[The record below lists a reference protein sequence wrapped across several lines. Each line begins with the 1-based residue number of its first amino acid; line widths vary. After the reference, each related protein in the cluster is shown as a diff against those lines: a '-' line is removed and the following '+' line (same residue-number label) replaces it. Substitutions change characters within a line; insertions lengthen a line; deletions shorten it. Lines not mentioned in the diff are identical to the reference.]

1 MESIVRVG
9 ILLDEYRKNAGK
21 AMIWRLKLQICLNL
35 SLFVSLLITTYP
47 QAAGA
52 VEQLHLRLGFLGQSV
67 AIADLESFAST
78 GEVPP
83 SLQLY
88 RPLLTP
94 EVQKALGKPWQ
105 IPPSLAE
112 RFLDDLL
119 PTTDGER
126 VIASLHRVIPEANLT
141 DLRLALITGAKQ
153 EHGLTLINLLR
164 QYPGEKLTVDIG
176 GVLAIALQVQ
186 TSYLQSKLLSP
197 WIAQEFPPNAQK
209 ITSPVN
215 ELDPSQAGAWEV
227 RRRSWSFS
235 DPQRQRT
242 IPVDIYWG
250 RGKNPPSPAPLVVIS
265 HGFAADRHFL
275 DYLANHLASHGLVV
289 ITIEH
294 PKSNINWLASI
305 ALGNN
310 PDALLPARE
319 FIDRPLDVSFILDQL
334 AEINQ
339 RRGFWQGNLATDRV
353 AIIGHSLGG
362 YTALALAGGEI
373 NLAAVRQFC
382 QTRSLWERSPADW
395 FQCGMEQLPAQNLQL
410 ADARI
415 AQAIVLN
422 PVTGKLFGQQGLSKI
437 TIPTLILTSTNDAV
451 TPSLDH
457 QLKAFQQLNS
467 PKYLLSVIGGTH
479 LSASD
484 PRHINQDLATNPLVP
499 EVIGEAAAPLHEVLK
514 GVTLSFVQQL
524 TPEAANYSPFLTS
537 TYIQSRSTDSLSFRF
552 NTSLSLATT
561 TFMGMF

>member
-1 MESIVRVG
+1 M
-9 ILLDEYRKNAGK
+9 GK
-21 AMIWRLKLQICLNL
+21 MINWRLKLQTCLGL
-35 SLFVSLLITTYP
+35 SLFLNLLIVAYP
-47 QAAGA
+47 QTARA

-67 AIADLESFAST
+67 AIADLETFAT
-78 GEVPP
+78 NGEVSP

-94 EVQKALGKPWQ
+94 EVRQALGKPWQ

-119 PTTDGER
+119 PTNDGER
-126 VIASLHRVIPEANLT
+126 VIASLHRVIPEANLP
-141 DLRLALITGAKQ
+141 DLRAALVAGAKQ
-153 EHGLTLINLLR
+153 TNGLTLINLLR
-164 QYPGEKLTVDIG
+164 QYPGEKLTVDLG

-186 TSYLQSKLLSP
+186 IAYLQTKLFSP
-197 WIAQEFPPNAQK
+197 WIAQEFQPKAQEVASK
-209 ITSPVN
+209 GNIT
-215 ELDPSQAGAWEV
+215 EIDPSTAGSWEV

-235 DPQRQRT
+235 DRQRQRV

-250 RGKNPPSPAPLVVIS
+250 RGKNPPDNAPLVVIS

-275 DYLANHLASHGLVV
+275 DYLANHLASYGLVV
-289 ITIEH
+289 VTIEH

-305 ALGNN
+305 AVGNN
-310 PDALLPARE
+310 PEAVLPAGE
-319 FIDRPLDVSFILDQL
+319 FVDRPLDVSFILDQL

-339 RRGFWQGNLATDRV
+339 RRGFWQGKLATDRV
-353 AIIGHSLGG
+353 AVIGHSLGG
-362 YTALALAGGEI
+362 YTALALAGGELD
-373 NLAAVRQFC
+373 LAAVREFC
-382 QTRSLWERSPADW
+382 QTRSPWERSPADW
-395 FQCGMEQLPAQNLQL
+395 FQCGIEQLPPQNQPL

-422 PVTGKLFGQQGLSKI
+422 PVTGKLFGQQGLGKI

-451 TPSLDH
+451 TPSLEH
-457 QLKAFQQLNS
+457 QLRAFQQLNS
-467 PKYLLSVIGGTH
+467 PKYLLTVLGGTH

-484 PRHINQDLATNPLVP
+484 PSHINQDLATNPLVP
-499 EVIGEAAAPLHEVLK
+499 EVIGEAALPLHEVLK

-524 TPEAANYSPFLTS
+524 TPEAAKYSPFLTS
-537 TYIQSRSTDSLSFRF
+537 GYIQSRSRGNLSFRF

-561 TFMGMF
+561 TFMEMF

>member
-1 MESIVRVG
+1 
-9 ILLDEYRKNAGK
+9 
-21 AMIWRLKLQICLNL
+21 MIWRLKLQICLNL
-35 SLFVSLLITTYP
+35 SLFLSLLITAYP
-47 QAAGA
+47 QAAKA
-52 VEQLHLRLGFLGQSV
+52 VEQVHLRFGFLGQSV
-67 AIADLESFAST
+67 AIADLETFTTT
-78 GEVPP
+78 GEVPA

-94 EVQKALGKPWQ
+94 EVQQALGKPWQ
-105 IPPSLAE
+105 IPASLAE

-119 PTTDGER
+119 PSSDGER
-126 VIASLHRVIPEANLT
+126 VITSLHRVIPEANLT
-141 DLRLALITGAKQ
+141 DLRLALINGAKQ
-153 EHGLTLINLLR
+153 KHGLTLINLLR
-164 QYPGEKLTVDIG
+164 QYPGEKLTVDLG
-176 GVLAIALQVQ
+176 GVLAIAFQVQ
-186 TSYLQSKLLSP
+186 ISALQNKLFSP
-197 WIAQEFPPNAQK
+197 WIAQDFHPKAEEVMSKATATK
-209 ITSPVN
+209 I
-215 ELDPSQAGAWEV
+215 DPSHTGDWEV

-250 RGKNPPSPAPLVVIS
+250 RGKNPPANAPLVVIS

-275 DYLANHLASHGLVV
+275 DYLAKHLASYGLVV

-310 PDALLPARE
+310 PEALLPARE

-339 RRGFWQGNLATDRV
+339 RRGFWQGKLATDRV

-362 YTALALAGGEI
+362 YTALALAGGELD
-373 NLAAVRQFC
+373 LAAVRQFC
-382 QTRSLWERSPADW
+382 QTRSPWERSPADW
-395 FQCGMEQLPAQNLQL
+395 FQCGMEQLPSQNRPL

-422 PVTGKLFGQQGLSKI
+422 PVTGKLFGQQGLGKI
-437 TIPTLILTSTNDAV
+437 TIPTLILTSTNDAI
-451 TPSLDH
+451 TPSFEH

-467 PKYLLSVIGGTH
+467 PRYLLTAIGGTH

-484 PRHINQDLATNPLVP
+484 PGHINQDLDMNPLVP
-499 EVIGEAAAPLHEVLK
+499 EVIGNAAAPLHEVLK

-524 TPEAANYSPFLTS
+524 TPEAANYSSFLTS
-537 TYIQSRSTDSLSFRF
+537 NYIQSHSTSNLSFRL

-561 TFMGMF
+561 TIMEMF